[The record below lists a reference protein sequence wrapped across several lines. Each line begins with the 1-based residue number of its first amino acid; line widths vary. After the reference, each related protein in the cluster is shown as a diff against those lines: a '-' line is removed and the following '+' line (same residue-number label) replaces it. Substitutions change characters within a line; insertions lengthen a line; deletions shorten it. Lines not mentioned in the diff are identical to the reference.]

1 MHISNNDTLDM
12 ETYLIN
18 LSGPLNE
25 RQYEPLTQMF
35 RNLVAEGITQVV
47 INLRDVPLIDSRG
60 LAALVAGYKLFGRD
74 PKNFRLIGLQD
85 QPKLVFELTGFDS
98 IFEIFADLAEAAVLE
113 PNLYLDL
120 PRAHP
125 VSETHSLELNLTIN

>member
-1 MHISNNDTLDM
+1 MAILTNDNVET

-35 RNLVAEGITQVV
+35 RDILAEGVTRVV
-47 INLRDVPLIDSRG
+47 INLKEVPLIDSRG

-74 PKNFRLIGLQD
+74 PKNFRLVALQD
-85 QPKLVFELTGFDS
+85 QPKLVFELTGFDN
-98 IFEIFADLAEAAVLE
+98 IFEIFADLAEAAGLE
-113 PNLYLDL
+113 PELYLDL
-120 PRAHP
+120 PQALP
-125 VSETHSLELNLTIN
+125 VSGTHRLELNLRIS